1 MYYILK
7 WEGTFAT
14 SDRIIDLKKNQI
26 DFFEQFSS
34 YSLIYGKF
42 EICRG

>member
-14 SDRIIDLKKNQI
+14 SDRIIDLKKQI
-26 DFFEQFSS
+26 DFFEQFS
-34 YSLIYGKF
+34 
-42 EICRG
+42 